1 MVINT
6 PLTVPC
12 GTASPPATRSR
23 VQIDWDI
30 NDSVVPVVTEFD
42 EFHDW
47 ANGHCRLVYSQNS
60 EEAKKHSS
68 GWAMRNTNNHNINIL
83 KKSCLGVLLC
93 TANCKLPNGN
103 SVHLRPAICDKAR
116 RKQQGKPCPN
126 RNCTGRLEIQPCR
139 GHCGYPVTHFWR
151 RSGNA
156 IFFQA
161 KGTHD
166 HPRPEAK
173 GSSEARRLLGSG
185 RRARSLAVLLARD
198 AALNDKLTSLRGVKR
213 NNSKMEASTDASLV
227 QASKKKRAMREISS
241 NVTPAVSTEQIPQ
254 NTYNQHLMDGTP
266 YENQWLPE
274 LNNTPMYNTGST
286 TTTTILP
293 EFNYGSHQQQ
303 QHLTSLESN
312 YNIHYEQPA
321 SCLTS
326 PQSAYSYSQQ
336 YSPNNSGL
344 EETLLGQGQQN
355 LYAPNSSSLL
365 STDFTTADNQKWIY
379 ENCDDASS
387 LTSSSGYNSDD
398 YYYSTFMSSTL
409 NNFET
414 PAAASEMPQQLAH
427 SPSYYSA
434 TSPTATDIYNSVFD
448 ADLPSSLYTPTA
460 ADNFQN
466 TTNTPSSHQV
476 VEFNDNLLNH
486 SPQYHSLS
494 GYTSDLNTSSSNNTV
509 GGGGHTG
516 SDFYY
521 SNSVND
527 NGNEW
532 NIQMEN
538 SSILYSHQQQQQQQ
552 MDSTML
558 NHQQQQM
565 HQTLSAG
572 VF

>member
-12 GTASPPATRSR
+12 GTVSPPATRSR
-23 VQIDWDI
+23 VQIEWDI
-30 NDSVVPVVTEFD
+30 NDTVVPVVTEFD
-42 EFHDW
+42 DFHDW
-47 ANGHCRLVYSQNS
+47 ANGHCRLVYSHNS
-60 EEAKKHSS
+60 EEAKKHAS

-126 RNCTGRLEIQPCR
+126 RNCSGRLEIQPCR

-198 AALNDKLTSLRGVKR
+198 AALNDKLTSLRGIKR
-213 NNSKMEASTDASLV
+213 NNSKMEPSTDASV
-227 QASKKKRAMREISS
+227 IQVSKKKRAMREIPS
-241 NVTPAVSTEQIPQ
+241 NVSAATTEQIPQ
-254 NTYNQHLMDGTP
+254 TANYNQHLLEQQQQFD
-266 YENQWLPE
+266 NQSATWLTD
-274 LNNTPMYNTGST
+274 LNTPLYNTAST
-286 TTTTILP
+286 TATTLP
-293 EFNYGSHQQQ
+293 EFTYPSHQQ
-303 QHLTSLESN
+303 LPSMESS
-312 YNIHYEQPA
+312 YNLQYEQA
-321 SCLTS
+321 SSCLTS

-336 YSPNNSGL
+336 YSPNNSAIDENL
-344 EETLLGQGQQN
+344 MGQNQQN
-355 LYAPNSSSLL
+355 PALYPTNSSLL
-365 STDFTTADNQKWIY
+365 STDFTSADNQKWIY

-409 NNFET
+409 NNFDT
-414 PAAASEMPQQLAH
+414 PEAAQQAQLA
-427 SPSYYSA
+427 SPSYYSS
-434 TSPTATDIYNSVFD
+434 TSPIATDIYNTVFE
-448 ADLPSSLYTPTA
+448 ADLPSTLYTTPSTT
-460 ADNFQN
+460 DNFQTN
-466 TTNTPSSHQV
+466 PTTHSHQA
-476 VEFNDNLLNH
+476 EFNDNMLQH

-494 GYTSDLNTSSSNNTV
+494 GYTSDLSSSNNAV
-509 GGGGHTG
+509 GHSGP
-516 SDFYY
+516 DFYY
-521 SNSVND
+521 SNSIND

-538 SSILYSHQQQQQQQ
+538 STIMYSQQQQQQ
-552 MDSTML
+552 MDSSML
-558 NHQQQQM
+558 SHQQQM
-565 HQTLSAG
+565 HQTLTAG
-572 VF
+572 VY